1 MQRPQDAVH
10 VSQHSVR
17 VGRDAGGLTEVLAGL
32 AEGEKVVASGQFLLD
47 SEATL
52 VGINARPI
60 SGDAK

>member
-1 MQRPQDAVH
+1 M
-10 VSQHSVR
+10 
-17 VGRDAGGLTEVLAGL
+17 TEVLAGL

-52 VGINARPI
+52 VGIKARPI